1 MTRLTM
7 SPRAGGFILSEA
19 AGYRSR
25 EQIIVAASQTLLA
38 GAVLGAIPNGDPAVT
53 PGTRVGT
60 GDGAIGAWTADAG
73 VPAGEWA
80 IEILGSGATAA
91 YRVLRPDGSVDGVG
105 AVGSAYNG
113 GINGTLADGTTD
125 WGAGTRIPMT
135 VAYDEAGETYVKH
148 DPEGTNGSQVAKAIL
163 FDAVTTGVGETT
175 KAAAIVRSA
184 EVVEDDLV
192 WDDHTDGEKAAAL
205 AQLATT
211 RADAILGEIGGIIAR
226 AAV

>member
-25 EQIIVAASQTLLA
+25 EQIIIAASQTLLA

-53 PGTRVGT
+53 PGTPVGT

-113 GINGTLADGTTD
+113 GINGTLADGATD
-125 WGAGTRIPMT
+125 WGAGTRIPMV
-135 VAYDEAGETYVKH
+135 VAYDEEGFTYVKH
-148 DPEGTNGSQVAKAIL
+148 DPEGTNGSQNFAGIL
-163 FDAVTTGVGETT
+163 FDGVTTAADETA
-175 KAAAIVRSA
+175 KAAAIVRDA
-184 EVVEDDLV
+184 EVVLDDLV
-192 WDDHTDGEKAAAL
+192 WDDQSDAEKDAVVAAMA
-205 AQLATT
+205 AV
-211 RADAILGEIGGIIAR
+211 GIIAR
-226 AAV
+226 AAGTPVVSA